1 MKQKIS
7 NEAYNEYV
15 EQITPTY
22 SLWKNCFNAFWV
34 GGLICLLGEFIFSF
48 LKILSV

>member
-7 NEAYNEYV
+7 NEEYNEYV

-22 SLWKNCFNAFWV
+22 SEIGRAHV
-34 GGLICLLGEFIFSF
+34 
-48 LKILSV
+48 

>member
-7 NEAYNEYV
+7 NEEYNEYV

-22 SLWKNCFNAFWV
+22 SVWKNCLNAFWV
-34 GGLICLLGEFIFSF
+34 GGLICVIG
-48 LKILSV
+48 